1 MQLSLAGW
9 SLHPLFRSAV
19 DPLQLLDF
27 PRFTRDQFGIAAV
40 ELNNIFFASTEPD
53 YLKQLVASAESA
65 GVKLLNIAVDEKGDL
80 AGEDD
85 AARALGLAN
94 YSRWVPIARE
104 LGCSAIR
111 ANSGGKTIVDRARAI
126 DRCIDSFRHLADVG
140 RQHGIAILME
150 NHGGLSVDADSILQV
165 IQAVT
170 ETHGPGAVGTLPDFG
185 NWPDTADR
193 EASLRKILPYAK
205 AVHAKVLD
213 IDADLNHPK
222 FDLARCVQITREAGY
237 DGYLGIEFEG
247 AGDRIESIRRA
258 VRKLTP
264 LL

>member
-27 PRFTRDQFGIAAV
+27 PRFTLDNFGIEAV
-40 ELNNIFFASTEPD
+40 ELNNIFFASTEPA
-53 YLKQLVASAESA
+53 YLKQLVAAADSA

-85 AARALGLAN
+85 AARELGLAN
-94 YSRWVPIARE
+94 YLRWVPIAAE
-104 LGCSAIR
+104 LGCTAIR

-126 DRCIDSFRHLADVG
+126 KRCIESFRHLADAG
-140 RQHGIAILME
+140 RKHGIAILME
-150 NHGGLSVDADSILQV
+150 YHGGLSVDADSIIQV
-165 IQAVT
+165 IQAVIKS
-170 ETHGPGAVGTLPDFG
+170 HGPDAVGTLPDFG
-185 NWPDTADR
+185 NWPENADR
-193 EASLRKILPYAK
+193 EGSLRKILPYAK
-205 AVHAKVLD
+205 AVHAKVME
-213 IDADLNHPK
+213 IGPDLSHPK
-222 FDLARCVQITREAGY
+222 FDLGKCVQITHEAGY
-237 DGYLGIEFEG
+237 EGYLGIEFEG
-247 AGDRIESIRRA
+247 TGDLIESVKRA

>member
-27 PRFTRDQFGIAAV
+27 PRFTRDNFGIRAV
-40 ELNNIFFASTEPD
+40 ELNNIFFASTEPS
-53 YLKQLVASAESA
+53 YLKQLVAAADSV

-80 AGEDD
+80 AGEDE

-94 YSRWVPIARE
+94 YSRWVPVARE
-104 LGCSAIR
+104 LGCTAIR
-111 ANSGGKTIVDRARAI
+111 ANSGGKTIVDRGRAI
-126 DRCIDSFRHLADVG
+126 EHCIDSFRHLADAG
-140 RQHGIAILME
+140 RKHGIAILME

-165 IQAVT
+165 IEAVR
-170 ETHGPGAVGTLPDFG
+170 ESHGPDVVGTLPDFG

-193 EASLRKILPYAK
+193 QGSLRKVLPYAK

-213 IDADLNHPK
+213 IDDDLNHPK
-222 FDLARCVQITREAGY
+222 FDLAECVQITREAGY

-247 AGDRIESIRRA
+247 AGDRLESIKRA